1 MCVCVSVCVCVC
13 VPSLIHVDEA
23 VVVDKVTVPPN
34 GQWGESTQPN
44 RPVFVLFFFFYFVSL
59 SISFCFF
66 FWCRFLLF
74 FFCIRRRRPPNFR
87 DLFVVFFFE
96 FVFGFTSVGPVLP
109 IGLGFC
115 LGCCCCCCC
124 GCGCCCCCWWRSSL
138 GSVAFR
144 GPFVQKKPPKKQK
157 KQTKIYSWNLALPG
171 FN

>member
-1 MCVCVSVCVCVC
+1 MGRIN
-13 VPSLIHVDEA
+13 PTEPTGFRSL
-23 VVVDKVTVPPN
+23 
-34 GQWGESTQPN
+34 
-44 RPVFVLFFFFYFVSL
+44 FFFYFVSL

-66 FWCRFLLF
+66 FGVVFFFFFFAFVVDDHRIFVICLLF
-74 FFCIRRRRPPNFR
+74 FFFK
-87 DLFVVFFFE
+87 
-96 FVFGFTSVGPVLP
+96 FVFGFTSVGPVFP